1 MVFFLSRPKKDFFTP
16 VEYIESSG
24 TQYIDT
30 GFAPNQDTSIIMD
43 VQPLKTGTFPYYG
56 ARNRIGE
63 ASFIMWNLELNQI
76 RFDYDTT
83 TNPVDVSSYTS
94 RVLID
99 VNKNT
104 AKYGDY
110 TTSIT
115 YAPFSID
122 YTMCLLGNKDANGV
136 DERQMSARLY
146 SCKIYDNG
154 VLVRDYVP
162 AKDADGVGCL
172 FDKVNMQLVYSS
184 GTSQFTAG
192 PEI

>member
-30 GFAPNQDTSIIMD
+30 GFKPNQDTGIVMD
-43 VQPLKTGTFPYYG
+43 IQPLNTGTFPYYG
-56 ARNRIGE
+56 ARNGTGE
-63 ASFIMWNLELNQI
+63 ASFVMWNLELNQI

-110 TTSIT
+110 TTSTT

-154 VLVRDYVP
+154 VLARDYVP

-172 FDKVNMQLVYSS
+172 FDKVSMQLVYSS
-184 GTSQFTAG
+184 GTSQFAAG